1 MAAMLRE
8 TIRREGLQA
17 RVAMPGAVPSEGVRD
32 ILVPT
37 PLSSTARHSPA
48 KTCSCEL
55 RMNAGMQIPPWS
67 SR

>member
-37 PLSSTARHSPA
+37 PSPRLRG
-48 KTCSCEL
+48 TCL
-55 RMNAGMQIPPWS
+55 Q
-67 SR
+67 